1 MKKKILFTPLLILF
15 AGLFT
20 SCSVEDPTEDKFV
33 INYVKIRSAYYEA
46 MNGEITLAAMDDV
59 DLTPYIENAFDVF
72 EEAHGSF
79 RDAFYRGNDITSDS
93 PEKEEVDELIQ
104 MVEEQEINLVIT
116 VDNRPE
122 SCVVRDTESDLSF
135 QVTYSGDTITVE
147 EL

>member
-1 MKKKILFTPLLILF
+1 
-15 AGLFT
+15 
-20 SCSVEDPTEDKFV
+20 
-33 INYVKIRSAYYEA
+33 

-72 EEAHGSF
+72 EEAHGSI

>member
-20 SCSVEDPTEDKFV
+20 SCSVEDPTEDIFV

-72 EEAHGSF
+72 EEAHGSI